1 MLILRGGGVSL
12 PPRYLYN
19 RLVATGSL
27 KWRKNAVFPSNCVF
41 CNYLSCS
48 YFAQK
53 RSAFVHISPLFSSD
67 AGHRTPKGD
76 SSGPNPPAFLT
87 RNRWTKCSVQIVLSN
102 FGCGFLSHASAFFF
116 ARCAA
121 SNSKIASPDPK
132 IHYPKFNQLLVQ
144 NTKFLQKALSAEE
157 IPVFAPLPPSQ
168 RVYS

>member
-102 FGCGFLSHASAFFF
+102 FGCGFLSHASAIF
-116 ARCAA
+116 
-121 SNSKIASPDPK
+121 SPDALHQTQKSPRLIQK
-132 IHYPKFNQLLVQ
+132 STTQ
-144 NTKFLQKALSAEE
+144 NSTNYLYRTLSFYQKK
-157 IPVFAPLPPSQ
+157 APNCLRARTLKTQ
-168 RVYS
+168 QMRV